1 YSDEE
6 EICNLCCRLLSKI
19 VKRQRDL
26 DVSFLVRLSDLC
38 RFWLQSNETS
48 IHDSYYAI
56 LCCLSVNILTR
67 LVRNSKLIESFLMN
81 LFLY

>member
-1 YSDEE
+1 MNNAHFWYLSFDAYSDEE

-56 LCCLSVNILTR
+56 LCCLSVNILT
-67 LVRNSKLIESFLMN
+67 
-81 LFLY
+81 